1 MKQNLLP
8 DPYDPPIFSDD
19 LTLKIKEK
27 ALGMGFDDCGIVV
40 AGAVSDREAGNL
52 DSWIKNGYNAG
63 MEFLERNRDNRTDP
77 TLLVP
82 GARSVIV
89 LLANYYS
96 GYNPSADN
104 PRVARYAAG
113 ADYHKV
119 LKDKLHSLLQF
130 IKDAVPGSQG
140 RVFTD
145 SAPVM
150 ERTWAVTAGLG
161 WIGRNSMLINKRIGS
176 YSFIAE
182 IVTTAVLTPDKP
194 FITSH
199 CGSCTKCIDA
209 CPTGAILPNRSV
221 DSNRC
226 ISYATIEHVGEIPD
240 LFRGKMNSWIFGC
253 DICQEVCPWNS
264 RPLLTTEKAF
274 YPGEVIM
281 KMEGGDWQLS
291 DRENFKLDFGNTPL
305 LRAGYEGIRRNLE
318 FIGYNNF

>member
-1 MKQNLLP
+1 MRQNP
-8 DPYDPPIFSDD
+8 NPYSSDPPIFSDD

-27 ALGMGFDDCGIVV
+27 ALGVGFDDCGIAM

-52 DSWIKNGYNAG
+52 DSWIKNSYNAG
-63 MEFLERNRDNRTDP
+63 MEFMERNRDKRRDP

-82 GARSVIV
+82 GARSVVV

-119 LKDKLHSLLQF
+119 LKDKLHLLLQF
-130 IKDAVPGSQG
+130 IKDAVPGSDG

-161 WIGRNSMLINKRIGS
+161 WIGRNSMLINRKIGS

-182 IVTTAVLTPDKP
+182 IVTTTVLTPDKP

-209 CPTGAILPNRSV
+209 CPTAAILPNRSV

-226 ISYATIEHVGEIPD
+226 ISYATIEHKGAIPY
-240 LFRGKMNSWIFGC
+240 LFRGKMENWIFGC

-264 RPLLTTEKAF
+264 RPLLTTEKSF
-274 YPGEVIM
+274 YPGEGIL
-281 KMEGGDWQLS
+281 KMESPGWNLS
-291 DRENFKLDFGNTPL
+291 EPERFHSEFSDSSLM
-305 LRAGYEGIRRNLE
+305 RAGYNGIKRNLD
-318 FIGYNNF
+318 FINGS